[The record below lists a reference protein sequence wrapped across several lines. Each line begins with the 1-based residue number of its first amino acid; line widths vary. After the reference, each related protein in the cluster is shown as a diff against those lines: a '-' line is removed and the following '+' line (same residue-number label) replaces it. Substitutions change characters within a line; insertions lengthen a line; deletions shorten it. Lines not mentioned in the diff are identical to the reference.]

1 MHTQLSDAER
11 SRLCIEYAAHAR
23 EVWAT
28 LDQFADN
35 LAKGDETL
43 RAELRLIEEFLR

>member
-1 MHTQLSDAER
+1 MASRLSDAER

-23 EVWAT
+23 KIWAS
-28 LDQFADN
+28 LDQLADS
-35 LAKGDETL
+35 LAEGDVDL

>member
-1 MHTQLSDAER
+1 MVNRLNDAER

-23 EVWAT
+23 KIWAS
-28 LDQFADN
+28 LDQLADD
-35 LAKGDETL
+35 LAKGDMDL

>member
-1 MHTQLSDAER
+1 MSDAER

-23 EVWAT
+23 EIWSS
-28 LDQFADN
+28 LDDFADK
-35 LAKGDETL
+35 LAKGDEEL

>member
-1 MHTQLSDAER
+1 MANQLSEAER
-11 SRLCIEYAAHAR
+11 SRLCIEYAVHAR
-23 EVWAT
+23 EIWAS

-35 LAKGDETL
+35 LAKGDEIL

>member
-1 MHTQLSDAER
+1 MANQLSDAER
-11 SRLCIEYAAHAR
+11 SRLCIEYATHAR
-23 EVWAT
+23 EIWAS

-35 LAKGDETL
+35 LAKGDEIL